1 MTFEQ
6 SETPKLNEH
15 EEAFI
20 RSFIVKP
27 RQERSMYLLNS
38 RRRRDFTN
46 KLEHE
51 RWIDMRFATHIPG
64 SVAHT
69 ADELVNLLKKNGAGA
84 DVWVISE
91 NREIDNR
98 RLPIEDAMKAIWGV
112 STTSVLSCVPGKLAF
127 LRGEHMKSEMLLQ
140 HP

>member
-1 MTFEQ
+1 MTPEQ
-6 SETPKLNEH
+6 SKPPRLNEH
-15 EEAFI
+15 EAAFV

-38 RRRRDFTN
+38 MRRRDFTI

-69 ADELVNLLKKNGAGA
+69 ADELVNLLKKMVRARMFGLFPKIA
-84 DVWVISE
+84 
-91 NREIDNR
+91 
-98 RLPIEDAMKAIWGV
+98 
-112 STTSVLSCVPGKLAF
+112 
-127 LRGEHMKSEMLLQ
+127 KSITGDCPSKM
-140 HP
+140 P